1 MIINKNELNAKNELR
16 LPKQQLELALV
27 NIGPFWHP
35 NGNSFELTRGPLA
48 PPWNPEQMQLVFT
61 RLLPVAQSLEL
72 RQGIGVDPLC
82 NRGTTMHFKGAVAFG
97 LVA

>member
-1 MIINKNELNAKNELR
+1 MQKSELR

-35 NGNSFELTRGPLA
+35 DGNPSELTQGPLDF
-48 PPWNPEQMQLVFT
+48 PWNLEQMQLVFT
-61 RLLPVAQSLEL
+61 RLPPIAQSLEL

-82 NRGTTMHFKGAVAFG
+82 NRGTTMHFKGAVAFS

>member
-1 MIINKNELNAKNELR
+1 MQKSELR

-35 NGNSFELTRGPLA
+35 DGNPSELTQGPLG

-61 RLLPVAQSLEL
+61 RLLPIAQSLEL

>member
-1 MIINKNELNAKNELR
+1 MQKSELR

-35 NGNSFELTRGPLA
+35 DGNPSELTQRPLA

-61 RLLPVAQSLEL
+61 RLLPIAQSLEL

>member
-1 MIINKNELNAKNELR
+1 M
-16 LPKQQLELALV
+16 PKQQLELALV

-35 NGNSFELTRGPLA
+35 DRNSFELTQGPLDLPLESWTNA
-48 PPWNPEQMQLVFT
+48 ISFT
-61 RLLPVAQSLEL
+61 RLLPIAQSLEL

>member
-1 MIINKNELNAKNELR
+1 MS
-16 LPKQQLELALV
+16 KQQLELALV

-35 NGNSFELTRGPLA
+35 DGNSFELTRGPLD

-61 RLLPVAQSLEL
+61 RLLPIAQSLEL

>member
-1 MIINKNELNAKNELR
+1 MQKSELR

-35 NGNSFELTRGPLA
+35 DGNPSELTQGPLDF
-48 PPWNPEQMQLVFT
+48 PWNPEQMQLVFT
-61 RLLPVAQSLEL
+61 RLPPIAQSLEL

-82 NRGTTMHFKGAVAFG
+82 NRGTTMHFKSAVALG

>member
-1 MIINKNELNAKNELR
+1 M
-16 LPKQQLELALV
+16 PKQQLELALV

-35 NGNSFELTRGPLA
+35 DGNPSELTQGPLDF
-48 PPWNPEQMQLVFT
+48 PWNPEQMQLVFT
-61 RLLPVAQSLEL
+61 RLLPIAQSLEL
-72 RQGIGVDPLC
+72 RQGIGIDPLC

>member
-1 MIINKNELNAKNELR
+1 MQKSELR

-35 NGNSFELTRGPLA
+35 DGNPSELTQGPLDF
-48 PPWNPEQMQLVFT
+48 PWNPEQMQLVFT
-61 RLLPVAQSLEL
+61 RLPPIAQSLEL